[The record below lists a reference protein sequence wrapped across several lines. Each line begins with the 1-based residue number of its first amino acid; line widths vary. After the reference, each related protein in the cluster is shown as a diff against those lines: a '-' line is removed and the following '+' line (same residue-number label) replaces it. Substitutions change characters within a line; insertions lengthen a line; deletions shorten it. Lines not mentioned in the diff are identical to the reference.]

1 MNFTMI
7 SHTKSKE
14 AFIKIFDLFKGIS
27 ERERQANKEIEEI
40 KKNQFYSDEGK
51 KNAIQSI
58 NKKFIDY
65 TILNSEQII
74 KNYDDIIA
82 FEQENAQIFDIN
94 NPELQ
99 GAISLFVAM
108 GTKTT
113 LTTIRQILKPLKG
126 DKQSLNALK
135 PVFDNL
141 GLNTYYLNEIN
152 VNVDEVVKGLK
163 KDVVNIKSANPKTNL
178 ILKIYKESLELADK
192 LGIEFTEEEKDINID
207 IVDFLVDNA
216 RIGAGL

>member
-1 MNFTMI
+1 
-7 SHTKSKE
+7 
-14 AFIKIFDLFKGIS
+14 
-27 ERERQANKEIEEI
+27 
-40 KKNQFYSDEGK
+40 
-51 KNAIQSI
+51 
-58 NKKFIDY
+58 
-65 TILNSEQII
+65 
-74 KNYDDIIA
+74 
-82 FEQENAQIFDIN
+82 
-94 NPELQ
+94 
-99 GAISLFVAM
+99 M

-113 LTTIRQILKPLKG
+113 ITTIRQILKPLKG